1 MFVRILQG
9 DIPRH
14 NPLLLRSLGH
24 LNEVECRFPFFIMT
38 ASCQNPPSFQFV
50 AARFRFNKCESSP
63 SLGLWFVFF
72 INSISGRMI
81 NHHYSGCSRKINAGL
96 ANDVLSQFTMTM
108 ILKSPILGQRD
119 LLGDDF
125 SERDNG
131 KFNQCILELFEIQIS
146 RQAPS
151 NKFEHGK
158 KGEGLKSLKRW
169 SIPYKRVLWISF
181 PCKLYNLLCRN

>member
-14 NPLLLRSLGH
+14 NPLLLMSFGH
-24 LNEVECRFPFFIMT
+24 LNEVECRFPLFIMT
-38 ASCQNPPSFQFV
+38 ASCQNPPLFQSV

-63 SLGLWFVFF
+63 SLGLWFFF

-81 NHHYSGCSRKINAGL
+81 NHHYSGSSRKINAGL
-96 ANDVLSQFTMTM
+96 ANDVLNQFTMTM

-119 LLGDDF
+119 LLGGDF

-131 KFNQCILELFEIQIS
+131 KFNQCILELLKSKYHDKPLATNLNIEK
-146 RQAPS
+146 R
-151 NKFEHGK
+151 GR
-158 KGEGLKSLKRW
+158 GLKRMSV
-169 SIPYKRVLWISF
+169 PYKRLLWMSF
-181 PCKLYNLLCRN
+181 PCKLYNLLFRN

>member
-38 ASCQNPPSFQFV
+38 VSCQNPPSFQSV

-108 ILKSPILGQRD
+108 T
-119 LLGDDF
+119 
-125 SERDNG
+125 
-131 KFNQCILELFEIQIS
+131 
-146 RQAPS
+146 
-151 NKFEHGK
+151 
-158 KGEGLKSLKRW
+158 LKSLFQANVIFQVMIFPKEIMVNSISAYQNFLKSKYHDKPLATNLNMEKRG
-169 SIPYKRVLWISF
+169 RG
-181 PCKLYNLLCRN
+181 